1 MSSLDI
7 APDKSLSSTVQLLTR
22 SQNRKLAAEVSA
34 TIDAKLL
41 VVQQFN
47 LKCLHCRLDA
57 SVPPQQRAKVYT
69 RSKLDKHLRSHF
81 HDRREQIKRLFRLDK
96 NDVGT
101 FKCPCCSADHP
112 KYWREEECLAH
123 MEAEHKVAME

>member
-1 MSSLDI
+1 MSSSDNEPRDSNKASPLFHGVSG
-7 APDKSLSSTVQLLTR
+7 PDYVAAMKVA
-22 SQNRKLAAEVSA
+22 LATEPALQA
-34 TIDAKLL
+34 
-41 VVQQFN
+41 
-47 LKCLHCRLDA
+47 KCLHCRLDA
-57 SVPPQQRAKVYT
+57 SVPPQQQTKVYT
-69 RSKLDKHLRSHF
+69 RPKLDKHLRSHF